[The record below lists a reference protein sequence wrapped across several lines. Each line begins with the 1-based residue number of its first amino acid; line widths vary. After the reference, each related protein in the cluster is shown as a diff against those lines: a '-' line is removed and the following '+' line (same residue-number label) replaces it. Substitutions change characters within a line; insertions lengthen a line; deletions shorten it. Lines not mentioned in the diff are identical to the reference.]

1 MSLVVELVVPDDAA
15 GNRLD
20 IFLANE
26 PRLHKGE
33 VFLSRSR
40 VQHLIEAGAVEVDG
54 GFLDKSEKLKGGE
67 IIRVEIP
74 DPESDEDIPP
84 EDLSIEV
91 VYEDEDI
98 IVVSKPAGIATH
110 PTSNARKGT
119 LINALK
125 WRNVKLPS
133 LYYPYRPGIVH
144 RLDKKTSGLLV
155 VAKTERAYL
164 RLVEMIKAR
173 SIKRQYRAIT
183 LGNLPG
189 ISGRFEW
196 EIGRHPVDRKKMA
209 VREKGGKPAV
219 TLYKVLERFPGLDFA
234 EAQLLTGRT
243 HQIRVHFAHARAP
256 VFGDE
261 VYGSRPIK
269 YPVFEALE
277 RIGATP
283 LERTRWVTAIDG
295 LNNVKMKAAGH
306 MLHAYRL
313 SFEHPF
319 NGKEMDLEV
328 EVPGYF
334 TEALN
339 ILRKLGGLPLEP

>member
-1 MSLVVELVVPDDAA
+1 
-15 GNRLD
+15 
-20 IFLANE
+20 
-26 PRLHKGE
+26 

-40 VQHLIEAGAVEVDG
+40 VQHLIESGAVEVDG
-54 GFLDKSEKLKGGE
+54 EFPDKSEKLKGGE
-67 IIRVEIP
+67 IIHVEIP

-84 EDLSIEV
+84 EDLAIDV

-98 IVVSKPAGIATH
+98 IVVFKPAGIATH
-110 PTSNARKGT
+110 PTSNAKKGS

-125 WRNVKLPS
+125 WRNIKLPS

-173 SIKRQYRAIT
+173 SIKRHYRAIT

-189 ISGRFEW
+189 VSGKFEW
-196 EIGRHPVDRKKMA
+196 EMGRHPVDRKRMA

-219 TLYKVLERFPGLDFA
+219 TLYKVLERYPGLDYA

-256 VFGDE
+256 VFGDD
-261 VYGSRPIK
+261 VYGDRPVK

-277 RIGATP
+277 RMGVTP
-283 LERTRWVTAIDG
+283 LEKTRWITAIDG
-295 LNNVKMKAAGH
+295 LNNIRMKAPGH
-306 MLHAYRL
+306 MLHAYKL
-313 SFEHPF
+313 TFKHPF
-319 NGKEMDLEV
+319 NGSEMQFEY
-328 EVPGYF
+328 EMPGYF
-334 TEALN
+334 TDVLK